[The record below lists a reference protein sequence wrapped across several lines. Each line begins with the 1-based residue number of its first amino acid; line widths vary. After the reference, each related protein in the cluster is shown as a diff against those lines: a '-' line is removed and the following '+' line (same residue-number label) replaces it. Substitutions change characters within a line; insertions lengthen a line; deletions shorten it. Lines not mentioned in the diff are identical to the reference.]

1 MTPSSA
7 VDRRVGDLVTDGTP
21 QGFAEAMYAADVA
34 SRSLGIAVE
43 QVTAGRATARMA
55 VTEAMINGHGVCHGG
70 YVFFLADTAFALAC
84 NTYGETTV
92 AAGADIVFLAPVRLG
107 DQLVAEAVER
117 VRRGR
122 TGLYDV
128 TVRRADGGIVAEFRG
143 RSRSLGAG
151 IAG

>member
-1 MTPSSA
+1 
-7 VDRRVGDLVTDGTP
+7 VGDLVTDGTP
-21 QGFAEAMYAADVA
+21 QGFAEAMYAGDVA
-34 SRSLGIAVE
+34 SRSLGIAVQ